1 MFSKEKLLLLLLVVM
16 CNLGSLSAVHAAT
29 DPTMTSALKPS
40 GTLPVMY
47 VNTQDAQPI
56 TSKETYVSA
65 TAYIDALG
73 LEGYENM
80 ASADKPET
88 LIIKG
93 RGNWTWEGFD
103 KKPYRL
109 KFDSKVNPVGM
120 VKSKHFLLMAGAD
133 DDLGF
138 LRNLVGYELSRRVG
152 LPYTTDSQPV
162 ELVLNGKYQGLYF
175 ITEKIRVDKNELTS

>member
-88 LIIKG
+88 LII
-93 RGNWTWEGFD
+93 RD
-103 KKPYRL
+103 CRL
-109 KFDSKVNPVGM
+109 I
-120 VKSKHFLLMAGAD
+120 
-133 DDLGF
+133 
-138 LRNLVGYELSRRVG
+138 LRN
-152 LPYTTDSQPV
+152 
-162 ELVLNGKYQGLYF
+162 
-175 ITEKIRVDKNELTS
+175 

>member
-1 MFSKEKLLLLLLVVM
+1 
-16 CNLGSLSAVHAAT
+16 
-29 DPTMTSALKPS
+29 
-40 GTLPVMY
+40 MY

-93 RGNWTWEGFD
+93 RVTGRGKGLT
-103 KKPYRL
+103 
-109 KFDSKVNPVGM
+109 
-120 VKSKHFLLMAGAD
+120 
-133 DDLGF
+133 
-138 LRNLVGYELSRRVG
+138 RNL
-152 LPYTTDSQPV
+152 
-162 ELVLNGKYQGLYF
+162 
-175 ITEKIRVDKNELTS
+175 IA